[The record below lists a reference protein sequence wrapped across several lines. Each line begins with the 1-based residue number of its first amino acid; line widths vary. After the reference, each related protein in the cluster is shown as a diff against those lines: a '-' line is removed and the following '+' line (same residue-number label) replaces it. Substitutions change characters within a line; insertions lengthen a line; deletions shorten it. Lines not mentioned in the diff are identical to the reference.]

1 MIHRSVL
8 NGLKNGLNMSE
19 KADNCHGP
27 LSVSVSPPQ
36 PLCHI
41 LVLSCFVWLCVCVS
55 GCAGFLQWWQSVD
68 ISPLLVPHTFWQ
80 SHTCLWSPCQEPLL
94 KAVCELLSA
103 LYQWMTRVIVT
114 SALVLVYVSCE
125 ETCCVS
131 CVEKPVERRCGESGE
146 QIVNTER
153 AVVENSLLE

>member
-1 MIHRSVL
+1 
-8 NGLKNGLNMSE
+8 
-19 KADNCHGP
+19 
-27 LSVSVSPPQ
+27 
-36 PLCHI
+36 
-41 LVLSCFVWLCVCVS
+41 
-55 GCAGFLQWWQSVD
+55 
-68 ISPLLVPHTFWQ
+68 
-80 SHTCLWSPCQEPLL
+80 
-94 KAVCELLSA
+94 
-103 LYQWMTRVIVT
+103 MTTVIVT